1 MYSTSF
7 KLLFFLVLTA
17 LTLVTGCSK
26 SRQPVTA
33 APPSAQSPAAT
44 RKTTNDAVYGGITF
58 TFDRSLTNE
67 VKGETI
73 AAVTEGKPSDVVPEH
88 LAFTLVGYP
97 RPRSMTETDPEIR
110 VFSVAKF
117 RDALHRASREMA
129 KNTKPPTEDWG
140 PDVDEEVRVLRTL
153 LAKQPKSDELRE
165 FLATARASE
174 KNKSD
179 DFPQMPFL
187 PMWEASQA
195 FFTRPQYVNFK
206 NGHGVFFL
214 TQWNVSET
222 SQVTND
228 GLEYAFQGI
237 TDNGQFYVYA
247 EFSVT
252 APFLPRDKD
261 PEVSAWNDKNYLLA
275 QKSKGYQD
283 YLKPI
288 VAKLQA
294 LPADQYKPNLNLL
307 EQMIESME
315 VHPQ

>member
-1 MYSTSF
+1 MCSANF
-7 KLLFFLVLTA
+7 KSLFFLVLTA

-33 APPSAQSPAAT
+33 ALPSAQSPAAT
-44 RKTTNDAVYGGITF
+44 LKTTNDAVYRGITF

-73 AAVTEGKPSDVVPEH
+73 AAVTEGKPSDIVPEH
-88 LAFTLVGYP
+88 PAFTLVGYP

-110 VFSVAKF
+110 VFSIAKF
-117 RDALHRASREMA
+117 KDAMHRASLAMA
-129 KNTKPPTEDWG
+129 KNTKPPTQDWAPG
-140 PDVDEEVRVLRTL
+140 VDEEFRVLRTL
-153 LAKQPKSDELRE
+153 LAKQPRSEELKE

-174 KNKSD
+174 KNKTD

-228 GLEYAFQGI
+228 GLEYAFQGM
-237 TDNGQFYVYA
+237 TDDGQFYVDA

-261 PEVSAWNDKNYLLA
+261 PEVSAWNDKNYLLP
-275 QKSKGYQD
+275 QKSKEYQD

-288 VAKLQA
+288 VARLQA
-294 LPADQYKPNLNLL
+294 LPAEQYKPNLNLL